1 LSRKCIKCG
10 VCEMVCPSSLSA
22 LRGIDLKRCRMPPSS
37 EMANCTT
44 CNRCVAACP
53 MGVHI
58 TKSIEKMRDSFLT
71 AGYAETLYNI
81 AAYGSSVVPDK
92 GLDVKPKRCKTTYFA
107 GCLTNYRLR
116 AIADAVAYTLDFLGI
131 EFTRIEEACC
141 GSPLNRIGRFDL
153 ARETLEKNLGR
164 FRELG
169 VERVITS
176 CPGCTSTLMEY
187 QDEFE
192 VVHYLDLYDSYGIAK
207 NLNKEPYRATLQ
219 YPCHLYRNVSP
230 YMMKVAER
238 ALKGLCDFVPM
249 DEPDRCCGAG
259 GGVRRNDIGLARA
272 LKARK
277 VADIRAASPD
287 VVAVVCPQC
296 RVQLS
301 EDFPTEDLSVLVA
314 RNLGPRNNR
323 G

>member
-1 LSRKCIKCG
+1 MSERCIKCG

-22 LRGIDLKRCRMPPSS
+22 LRALDMERSAMQSPEAS
-37 EMANCTT
+37 NCTT

-53 MGVHI
+53 IGVPV
-58 TKSIEKMRDSFLT
+58 TKAIEGMRNSLVT
-71 AGYAETLYNI
+71 AGSEETLNTI
-81 AAYGSSVVPDK
+81 SLYGASIVPDRPLK
-92 GLDVKPKRCKTTYFA
+92 VSPGRCRTAYFA

-116 AIADAVAYTLDFLGI
+116 AIADAVAYTLGFLGI

-141 GSPLNRIGRFDL
+141 GSPLNRIGRFGL
-153 ARETLEKNLGR
+153 AREMLEKNLAMFG
-164 FRELG
+164 ELG
-169 VERVITS
+169 VERVVTS

-187 QDEFE
+187 QDELE
-192 VVHYLDLYDSYGIAK
+192 VVHYLDLYDSYGIV
-207 NLNKEPYRATLQ
+207 NDLNKEPYRATLQ

-238 ALKGLCDFVPM
+238 VLRGMCDFVPM

-277 VADIRAASPD
+277 AADIRAVSPD
-287 VVAVVCPQC
+287 VVAVACPQC

-314 RNLGPRNNR
+314 GNLKLRHNR

>member
-1 LSRKCIKCG
+1 MSEKCIKCG

-22 LRGIDLKRCRMPPSS
+22 LRALDMERSAMPPPQ
-37 EMANCTT
+37 ETVNCTT

-58 TKSIEKMRDSFLT
+58 TKSIEKMRSFFST
-71 AGYAETLYNI
+71 PGYLETLHNI
-81 AAYGSSVVPDK
+81 SAYGSSVVPDIK
-92 GLDVKPKRCKTTYFA
+92 LDVRPRRCKTAYFA

-116 AIADAVAYTLDFLGI
+116 AIADAVAYTLGLMGI

-141 GSPLNRIGRFDL
+141 GSPLNRIGRFEQ
-153 ARETLEKNLGR
+153 ARDMLEKSLLR

-176 CPGCTSTLMEY
+176 CPGCTSTLLEY
-187 QDEFE
+187 QDELE
-192 VVHYLDLYDSYGIAK
+192 VVHYLDLYDSHDIYGA
-207 NLNKEPYRATLQ
+207 LTKERYRATLQ

-238 ALKGLCDFVPM
+238 ALGKMCDFVPLE
-249 DEPDRCCGAG
+249 EPGQCCGAG

-272 LKARK
+272 LKARR
-277 VADIRAASPD
+277 VADIRALSPD

-296 RVQLS
+296 CVQLS
-301 EDFPTEDLSVLVA
+301 EDFKVEDLSILVA
-314 RNLGPRNNR
+314 RNLRPTA
-323 G
+323 

>member
-1 LSRKCIKCG
+1 MSEKCIKCG

-22 LRGIDLKRCRMPPSS
+22 LRALDMERSTKPPV
-37 EMANCTT
+37 EAANCTT

-53 MGVHI
+53 MGVPV
-58 TKSIEKMRDSFLT
+58 TKAIEGMRKGFST
-71 AGYAETLYNI
+71 PGYLETLHCI
-81 AAYGSSVVPDK
+81 SAYGASVVPDK
-92 GLDVKPKRCKTTYFA
+92 KLDVKPRRCKTAYFA

-116 AIADAVAYTLDFLGI
+116 AIADAVAYTLDFMGI

-141 GSPLNRIGRFDL
+141 GSPLNRIGRFDM
-153 ARETLEKNLGR
+153 AHEMLEKNLIQ
-164 FRELG
+164 FKTLG

-176 CPGCTSTLMEY
+176 CPGCTSTLLEY
-187 QDEFE
+187 QDELE
-192 VVHYLDLYDSYGIAK
+192 VVHYLDLYDSHDIYGALK
-207 NLNKEPYRATLQ
+207 KEHYRATLQ

-238 ALKGLCDFVPM
+238 ALKRMCDFVPLE
-249 DEPDRCCGAG
+249 EPERCCGAG

-272 LKARK
+272 LKTKK
-277 VADIRAASPD
+277 VADIKALSPD
-287 VVAVVCPQC
+287 FVAVVCPQC

-314 RNLGPRNNR
+314 RNLRPIE
-323 G
+323 